1 LFLRSRREALSP
13 ADVGLPVGPRR
24 RTSGLRRAEVAT
36 LAGVSVDYL
45 IRLEQ
50 GRDTHPS
57 AQVLAALA
65 EALRLSEEDLDHL
78 RNLAAI
84 INGTELCPQARA
96 AATTVRPTVRAMLA
110 RLEPAPAFVVNH
122 LGDLLAWTDGYDQ
135 LARPLGILDGEHPN
149 LLWFT
154 FTDERARSAHPDW
167 DAIADELVASL
178 HELRFGDPATD
189 AFAARL
195 SQAAGATFTHRWERL
210 PVGGRRTGVTRLVH
224 PHVGAFRLA
233 FETLELAD
241 LDRQRLVVYLPA
253 DDASSAGLDR
263 LAGRHPGGLR
273 SVRTG

>member
-1 LFLRSRREALSP
+1 MFLRSRREALSP

-189 AFAARL
+189 ALAARL